1 MAEPS
6 VFCLNFPAS
15 FDYLSNYPQVLLS
28 LGFGGSESLSKIPE
42 RFLSHRSKA
51 KGVTITNF
59 VKKEE
64 DLMNRFV
71 RICVMLETF
80 DCFLKV

>member
-1 MAEPS
+1 MIKSVSLIS
-6 VFCLNFPAS
+6 VF
-15 FDYLSNYPQVLLS
+15 QVLLS

-42 RFLSHRSKA
+42 RFLSHKSKA

-71 RICVMLETF
+71 KICVMLETF
-80 DCFLKV
+80 DCFPKV

>member
-1 MAEPS
+1 M
-6 VFCLNFPAS
+6 
-15 FDYLSNYPQVLLS
+15 LLS

-42 RFLSHRSKA
+42 RFLSHKSKA
-51 KGVTITNF
+51 KGVTIANF

-71 RICVMLETF
+71 RICVMLENLT
-80 DCFLKV
+80 VS

>member
-1 MAEPS
+1 MIKS
-6 VFCLNFPAS
+6 VSLMVVFLTYS
-15 FDYLSNYPQVLLS
+15 FQVLLS

-42 RFLSHRSKA
+42 RFLSHKSKA

-71 RICVMLETF
+71 EICVVLETF

>member
-1 MAEPS
+1 M
-6 VFCLNFPAS
+6 
-15 FDYLSNYPQVLLS
+15 LLS

-42 RFLSHRSKA
+42 RFLSHKSKA

-71 RICVMLETF
+71 EICVVLETF
-80 DCFLKV
+80 DCF

>member
-1 MAEPS
+1 M
-6 VFCLNFPAS
+6 
-15 FDYLSNYPQVLLS
+15 LLS

-42 RFLSHRSKA
+42 RFLSHKSKA

-71 RICVMLETF
+71 KICETF

>member
-1 MAEPS
+1 M
-6 VFCLNFPAS
+6 
-15 FDYLSNYPQVLLS
+15 LLS

-42 RFLSHRSKA
+42 RFLSHKSKA

-71 RICVMLETF
+71 RICVMLENLT
-80 DCFLKV
+80 VS

>member
-1 MAEPS
+1 M
-6 VFCLNFPAS
+6 
-15 FDYLSNYPQVLLS
+15 LLS

-42 RFLSHRSKA
+42 RFLSHKSKA

-71 RICVMLETF
+71 RICETF

>member
-1 MAEPS
+1 ML
-6 VFCLNFPAS
+6 CLFIPFNFLKQNKWLGHQSFVSNFSLS

-64 DLMNRFV
+64 DLMNR
-71 RICVMLETF
+71 
-80 DCFLKV
+80 

>member
-1 MAEPS
+1 M
-6 VFCLNFPAS
+6 
-15 FDYLSNYPQVLLS
+15 LLS

-42 RFLSHRSKA
+42 RFLSHKSKA

-71 RICVMLETF
+71 RICVTLENLT
-80 DCFLKV
+80 VS